1 MSTGAPIDLG
11 APPPIPGAARQRVAA
26 LLESGRLHR
35 YREGDALPGAAA
47 RLEAAFAELIGTPYA
62 VAVNSC
68 GSALYLS
75 LIGAGVRHGDPVLMG
90 AFTLAPVL
98 GAIANAGGVPVP
110 VEITPDLVIDLDDLA
125 RKAAETGARHV
136 LVSHMRGHVCDL
148 ARLAELCDR
157 LGLVLIEDCA
167 HSLGATWA
175 GRPTGSFGRA
185 GCFSFQSAK
194 HVNAGEG
201 GIIVTADPDLA
212 ARAILHS
219 GSYMLYG
226 QNGARP
232 SDEVM
237 ARWKDQCPNFSL
249 RLSELAAELAIAQLA
264 DLPDRV
270 ADWNASHDRIAG
282 GPAGVEGITLP
293 HRPPEEGYVQSSLQF
308 RLPGFSRDRM
318 AEFVAD
324 CRANGVY
331 VKWFGVPAAEGYT
344 SAPRHWGR
352 LPGAP
357 AAPGTQAILDTL
369 CDIRLPL
376 GLSAEDCDRITAVI
390 TEAVGRAMAGDRA

>member
-1 MSTGAPIDLG
+1 
-11 APPPIPGAARQRVAA
+11 
-26 LLESGRLHR
+26 
-35 YREGDALPGAAA
+35 
-47 RLEAAFAELIGTPYA
+47 
-62 VAVNSC
+62 
-68 GSALYLS
+68 
-75 LIGAGVRHGDPVLMG
+75 
-90 AFTLAPVL
+90 
-98 GAIANAGGVPVP
+98 
-110 VEITPDLVIDLDDLA
+110 
-125 RKAAETGARHV
+125 
-136 LVSHMRGHVCDL
+136 MRGHVCDL
-148 ARLAELCDR
+148 GRLADLCDR
-157 LGLVLIEDCA
+157 LGLSLIEDCA
-167 HSLGATWA
+167 HSLGAIWS

-237 ARWKDQCPNFSL
+237 ARWKDACPNFSL

-270 ADWNASHDRIAG
+270 ADWNASHDRIARG
-282 GPAGVEGITLP
+282 LSGIAGVALP

-308 RLPGFSRDRM
+308 RLPGLSADRM
-318 AEFVAD
+318 AAFVAD
-324 CRANGVY
+324 CRARGVY
-331 VKWFGVPAAEGYT
+331 VKWFGVAEAEGYT
-344 SAPRHWGR
+344 SAPRHWVR

-357 AAPGTQAILDTL
+357 AAPATQGILDTL

-376 GLSAEDCDRITAVI
+376 GLSADECDRLTAVI
-390 TEAVGRAMAGDRA
+390 AASVGRAMAGEPA